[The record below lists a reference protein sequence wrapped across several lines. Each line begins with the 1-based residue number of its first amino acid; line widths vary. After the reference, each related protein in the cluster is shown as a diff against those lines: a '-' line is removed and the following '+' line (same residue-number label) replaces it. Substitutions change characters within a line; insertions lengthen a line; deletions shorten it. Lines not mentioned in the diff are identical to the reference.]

1 MGCAIYATAG
11 LDRAGCFHPADSCGR
26 GQFVRMAQAAISVQ
40 QGAASETDAF
50 GDGGTGDLPI
60 PGFDNFSGRQAVG
73 QFIEDLPDHDAGA
86 FERRL
91 AVADQRIGD
100 DVFAEFEAFGLAVRS
115 CLHIASVDCGLTEC
129 ALQARRKKRGLS
141 IAEM

>member
-1 MGCAIYATAG
+1 
-11 LDRAGCFHPADSCGR
+11 
-26 GQFVRMAQAAISVQ
+26 MAQAAMSVQ

-60 PGFDNFSGRQAVG
+60 PGFDDFSGRHAVG

-100 DVFAEFEAFGLAVRS
+100 DVFAEFEAFGFAVRS
-115 CLHIASVDCGLTEC
+115 GLHNAALEFRLAERG
-129 ALQARRKKRGLS
+129 LQAVVKTRSAAPEKPSTARTQFAILS
-141 IAEM
+141 PPPGSFIG